1 MPELETLSQ
10 NLLKELELAAETNE
24 SLKSSDLVQSLANK
38 RLRDELAEL
47 RLANERQAKPVE
59 QRSYEVEEGYH
70 NHETTDKDAT
80 LKHGLSLELNANANT
95 NTNTSPSNSS
105 SMKTRRHRSKTP
117 NNELTATTSN
127 SSLFEVSNKFKTW
140 PTKTSSSELL
150 VASSVSPNRLIEST
164 SSSLLNNNRESSSQR
179 RQQHK
184 SRTNSFESAKD
195 EFNSVID
202 ENRLATV
209 DEDNVSYHYLL
220 SKQFLLHLNV
230 KFSLFYGYFRR

>member
-1 MPELETLSQ
+1 MPELDTSSQ

-59 QRSYEVEEGYH
+59 QRSYEVDEGYH
-70 NHETTDKDAT
+70 NHERTTTSNPAVDKDAT
-80 LKHGLSLELNANANT
+80 LKHGQSLELNTYT

-127 SSLFEVSNKFKTW
+127 SSLFEASNKFKTW

-150 VASSVSPNRLIEST
+150 VASSVSPNRLTEST

-209 DEDNVSYHYLL
+209 DEDNVSYYYSLL
-220 SKQFLLHLNV
+220 V
-230 KFSLFYGYFRR
+230 V

>member
-10 NLLKELELAAETNE
+10 NLLKELELAAESNE

-80 LKHGLSLELNANANT
+80 LKHGLSLELNTNTNANT

-127 SSLFEVSNKFKTW
+127 SSLFEASNKFKTW

-164 SSSLLNNNRESSSQR
+164 SSLLNNNRESSSQR

-209 DEDNVSYHYLL
+209 DEDNVSYH
-220 SKQFLLHLNV
+220 
-230 KFSLFYGYFRR
+230 SLYSTAILDVNF